1 MGQSTDTPITED
13 VVMHHTL
20 TNEHGECLT
29 ISNAALEYNLAA
41 LGVFDINEPDRTV
54 EFSRVF
60 RAHIGRAKRLLNA
73 LDALASDKESEAARA
88 EYGDARRD
96 LESDCV
102 YYKFQNQAT

>member
-1 MGQSTDTPITED
+1 M
-13 VVMHHTL
+13 HTL
-20 TNEHGECLT
+20 FNSRDESIT
-29 ISNAALEYNLAA
+29 ISETELLDNLAA
-41 LGVFDINEPDRTV
+41 LGVLDTNTADHTAK
-54 EFSRVF
+54 FSRVF
-60 RAHIGRAKRLLNA
+60 RAHIRRAKRLLNA